1 MKILGFLII
10 LSIIFVIPVADAQ
23 LSLGQKAVQKSVEV
37 VINSDGD
44 VHVKHVVISSNLP
57 SQVELIEGTVSN
69 LVVTNEQG
77 EERDL
82 AVVGDNDTVLI
93 FPSNQNSIV
102 EYNLD
107 NVLSQKDNLWT
118 WNFSYNQTTSIIM
131 PEEVDVLF
139 VNGNPVFLG
148 EKKGIACHGCQM
160 VLEYL
165 INEPN
170 NIKQVNWEDEEFL
183 VEIRTFAGIEN
194 FGFDWL
200 NKNISFEINGNNQ
213 FVTTVI
219 PLELLWKPY
228 TILLDGEIIS
238 YQEFI
243 NNGTHVWLSMRPET
257 SGEITITGTTVI
269 PETSGEI
276 TITETTVIPETS
288 ASTPPAPGLSTNAVI
303 GIIAGVSVGAATLGY
318 LVFRKRR

>member
-1 MKILGFLII
+1 MNMKILGFLII
-10 LSIIFVIPVADAQ
+10 LLIIFVIPVADAQ
-23 LSLGQKAVQKSVEV
+23 LSIGAKAVQKSVD
-37 VINSDGD
+37 VIIDSDGE
-44 VHVKHVVISSNLP
+44 VHVKHVIVSSNLP

-77 EERDL
+77 EEKEFIII
-82 AVVGDNDTVLI
+82 GDKNEVMI
-93 FPSNQNSIV
+93 FPSQRNSII

-118 WNFSYNQTTSIIM
+118 WNFSYIQTTSFIM

-139 VNGNPVFLG
+139 VNGSPVFLG
-148 EKKGIACHGCQM
+148 EKKGIICHGCQM
-160 VLEYL
+160 VLEYS

-183 VEIRTFAGIEN
+183 VEIRTWSEIEN
-194 FGFDWL
+194 FDFNGL
-200 NKNISFEINGNNQ
+200 NKKISFEINGNNQ
-213 FVTTVI
+213 FVTTVV
-219 PLELLWKPY
+219 PLELLLKPY
-228 TILLDGEIIS
+228 TILLGEERIS
-238 YQEFI
+238 YHEII

-257 SGEITITGTTVI
+257 SGEITIIGTTVI
-269 PETSGEI
+269 PEPPG
-276 TITETTVIPETS
+276 
-288 ASTPPAPGLSTNAVI
+288 STPPAPGLSTNAVI